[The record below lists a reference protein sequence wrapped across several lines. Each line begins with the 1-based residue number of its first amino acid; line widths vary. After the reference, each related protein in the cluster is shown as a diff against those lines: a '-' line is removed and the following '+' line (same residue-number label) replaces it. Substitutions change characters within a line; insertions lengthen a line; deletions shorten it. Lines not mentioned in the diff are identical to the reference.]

1 MEQSDSVY
9 CYKKRNLKKKV
20 AAENIFRVH
29 FFAKWKSLDKDWN
42 ILIVE
47 FNKTTMQL
55 QATNNEENA
64 STNI

>member
-1 MEQSDSVY
+1 M
-9 CYKKRNLKKKV
+9 

-55 QATNNEENA
+55 QVTNNEENA
-64 STNI
+64 STNILKKNPC